1 MKETLMKLLKKI
13 KNLFSPKYQ
22 VVYTTQDGRTE
33 RYTINKPSY
42 EYEFGNDHEG
52 KRVVGFRSYCHNRH
66 GVRSFRY
73 DRVVALE
80 RA

>member
-1 MKETLMKLLKKI
+1 MKLLKKI

-33 RYTINKPSY
+33 RYTINKPQY
-42 EYEFGNDHEG
+42 EYEFGNNDEG
-52 KRVVGFRSYCHNRH
+52 RKFVGFRSFCHNRQ

-73 DRVVALE
+73 DRVVSLV

>member
-1 MKETLMKLLKKI
+1 MKLLKKI

-33 RYTINKPSY
+33 RYTINKPQY
-42 EYEFGNDHEG
+42 EYEFGNNGEG
-52 KRVVGFRSYCHNRH
+52 RKVVGFRSFCHNRQ
-66 GVRSFRY
+66 GIRSFRY
-73 DRVVALE
+73 DRVVSLV

>member
-1 MKETLMKLLKKI
+1 MKLLRKI

-22 VVYTTQDGRTE
+22 VVYRTEDGRTE
-33 RYTINKPSY
+33 RYTINKPQY
-42 EYEFGNDHEG
+42 DTEFGNQDES
-52 KRVVGFRSYCHNRH
+52 REVVGFRSYCHNRH
-66 GVRSFRY
+66 GIRSFRY

>member
-1 MKETLMKLLKKI
+1 MKLIQKI

-33 RYTINKPSY
+33 RYTINKPRY
-42 EYEFGNDHEG
+42 EYEFGNNNEG
-52 KRVVGFRSYCHNRH
+52 RNVVGFRSFCHNRQ

-73 DRVVALE
+73 DRVVSLV
-80 RA
+80 RT

>member
-1 MKETLMKLLKKI
+1 MKLLSKI

-22 VVYTTQDGRTE
+22 VVYRTLDGRTE
-33 RYTINKPSY
+33 LYTINKPQY
-42 EYEFGNDHEG
+42 GHEFGNNDEN
-52 KRVVGFRSYCHNRH
+52 RNVVGFRSYCHNRH
-66 GVRSFRY
+66 GIRSFRY

>member
-1 MKETLMKLLKKI
+1 MKLLRKI

-22 VVYTTQDGRTE
+22 VVYRTEDGRTE
-33 RYTINKPSY
+33 RYTINKPQY
-42 EYEFGNDHEG
+42 DAEFGNQDES
-52 KRVVGFRSYCHNRH
+52 REVVGFRSYCHNRH
-66 GVRSFRY
+66 GIRSFRY

>member
-1 MKETLMKLLKKI
+1 MKLVQKI

-22 VVYTTQDGRTE
+22 VVYRTLDGRTE

-42 EYEFGNDHEG
+42 AYEFGNNREG
-52 KRVVGFRSYCHNRH
+52 KQIVGFRSYCHNRH

>member
-1 MKETLMKLLKKI
+1 MKLVQKI

-33 RYTINKPSY
+33 RYTINKPQY
-42 EYEFGNDHEG
+42 EYEFGNNDEG
-52 KRVVGFRSYCHNRH
+52 RKVVGFRSFCHNRQ

-73 DRVVALE
+73 DRVVSLV

>member
-1 MKETLMKLLKKI
+1 MKKLVRKL

-22 VVYTTQDGRTE
+22 VVYTTLDGRTE
-33 RYTINKPSY
+33 RYTIDKPQY
-42 EYEFGNDHEG
+42 EYEFGNNDEG
-52 KRVVGFRSYCHNRH
+52 HKVVGFRSFCHNRN
-66 GVRSFRY
+66 GIRSFRY

>member
-1 MKETLMKLLKKI
+1 MKTLVRKL

-22 VVYTTQDGRTE
+22 VVYTTLDGRTE
-33 RYTINKPSY
+33 RYTIDKPQY
-42 EYEFGNDHEG
+42 EYEFGNNDEG
-52 KRVVGFRSYCHNRH
+52 HKVVGFRSFCHNRN
-66 GVRSFRY
+66 GIRSFRY